1 MQDSNN
7 INLFNNYSIFYSHNN
22 QLDKEYNSNEIKLI
36 TFDRE
41 DDIFINDS
49 SRMTKNEMIDYYK
62 KRLVFQYHKSTHD
75 AFNIDRKRMYILSN
89 GIIQATK

>member
-41 DDIFINDS
+41 DDIFYDDS
-49 SRMTKNEMIDYYK
+49 LMTKDYYE
-62 KRLVFQYHKSTHD
+62 KRLVFQYHKSSYD
-75 AFNIDRKRMYILSN
+75 AFNIDRKRINILSN
-89 GIIQATK
+89 GIIQTTQ